1 VFGASGVIAR
11 VGEWGRQARTAIA
24 ARPGRVRAGVEIAL
38 VGLLAVQAG
47 RLAWIFVAPQP
58 VAAVAARA
66 EAAPVDASI
75 FQRFDAFFRT
85 GDKSSLAEA
94 AGADSDA
101 LRLFGVRAGGP
112 DGGSAIIG
120 LPDGR
125 QVSVGVG
132 ETISE
137 GLTLASVGEDF
148 VTVSRGGSVSRLV
161 FTETPAGAA
170 TPPPPPST
178 AQVMAPPGGAP
189 APVSAVAPAAA
200 APTGLIVDPK
210 RLMAQ
215 ASLRPRMDGLR
226 IKGVTLA
233 ARGDGAALRAA
244 GLQSG
249 DVILAVNGTELNS
262 LQGLSQL
269 SGELSGSSAAE
280 IRFERNG
287 QVQTTTIRT
296 GS

>member
-1 VFGASGVIAR
+1 MIAR
-11 VGEWGRQARTAIA
+11 VGEWGRQARTVMA
-24 ARPGRVRAGVEIAL
+24 ARPGRIRAGVEIAL
-38 VGLLAVQAG
+38 LALLAVQAG

-58 VAAVAARA
+58 EAAVAARV

-132 ETISE
+132 ETISD

-170 TPPPPPST
+170 TPPPPPAT
-178 AQVMAPPGGAP
+178 AQVMTPAGGAP
-189 APVSAVAPAAA
+189 APVSAAAPAAA
-200 APTGLIVDPK
+200 STGPVVDPQ

-226 IKGVTLA
+226 IKGFTLA

-249 DVILAVNGTELNS
+249 DVILAVNGAELNS
-262 LQGLSQL
+262 LERLSEL
-269 SGELSGSSAAE
+269 GGELSGSSAAE
-280 IRFERNG
+280 IRFERSG
-287 QVQTTTIRT
+287 RVQTTTIRT
-296 GS
+296 GQ

>member
-1 VFGASGVIAR
+1 MIAR

-24 ARPGRVRAGVEIAL
+24 ARPGRIRAGVEIAL
-38 VGLLAVQAG
+38 VALLAVQAG
-47 RLAWIFVAPQP
+47 RLAWIFVAPEPQTT
-58 VAAVAARA
+58 VASRA
-66 EAAPVDASI
+66 EAAPLDAAI

-101 LRLFGVRAGGP
+101 LRLFGVRAGGT

-170 TPPPPPST
+170 TPPPPPAT
-178 AQVMAPPGGAP
+178 AQVMTPAGGAP
-189 APVSAVAPAAA
+189 APVPATAPAAA
-200 APTGLIVDPK
+200 PAGPVVDPQ

-226 IKGVTLA
+226 VKGFTLA

-249 DVILAVNGTELNS
+249 DVILAVNGAELNS
-262 LQGLSQL
+262 LERLSEL
-269 SGELSGSSAAE
+269 GGELSGSSAAE

-287 QVQTTTIRT
+287 RVQTTTIRT
-296 GS
+296 GQ

>member
-58 VAAVAARA
+58 EAAVAARA

-178 AQVMAPPGGAP
+178 AQVMTPTGAP
-189 APVSAVAPAAA
+189 APVSAAAPAAA
-200 APTGLIVDPK
+200 STGPVVDPQ

-226 IKGVTLA
+226 IRGFTLA

-249 DVILAVNGTELNS
+249 DVILAVNGAELNS
-262 LQGLSQL
+262 LERLSEL
-269 SGELSGSSAAE
+269 GGELSGSSAAE

-287 QVQTTTIRT
+287 RVQTTTIRT
-296 GS
+296 GP

>member
-1 VFGASGVIAR
+1 M
-11 VGEWGRQARTAIA
+11 
-24 ARPGRVRAGVEIAL
+24 
-38 VGLLAVQAG
+38 
-47 RLAWIFVAPQP
+47 
-58 VAAVAARA
+58 
-66 EAAPVDASI
+66 DASI

-132 ETISE
+132 ESISE

-170 TPPPPPST
+170 TPPPPPAT
-178 AQVMAPPGGAP
+178 PQVMTPTATP
-189 APVSAVAPAAA
+189 ASVSAAAPAAG
-200 APTGLIVDPK
+200 PVVDPQ

-226 IKGVTLA
+226 IRGFTLA

-249 DVILAVNGTELNS
+249 DVILAVNGAELNS
-262 LQGLSQL
+262 LERLSEL
-269 SGELSGSSAAE
+269 GGELSGSSAAE

-287 QVQTTTIRT
+287 RVQTTTIRT
-296 GS
+296 GQ

>member
-1 VFGASGVIAR
+1 M
-11 VGEWGRQARTAIA
+11 
-24 ARPGRVRAGVEIAL
+24 
-38 VGLLAVQAG
+38 
-47 RLAWIFVAPQP
+47 
-58 VAAVAARA
+58 
-66 EAAPVDASI
+66 
-75 FQRFDAFFRT
+75 
-85 GDKSSLAEA
+85 
-94 AGADSDA
+94 
-101 LRLFGVRAGGP
+101 RAGGP
-112 DGGSAIIG
+112 GGGSAIIG

-132 ETISE
+132 ETISD
-137 GLTLASVGEDF
+137 GLTLASVGADF

-161 FTETPAGAA
+161 FTETPSGAA
-170 TPPPPPST
+170 PPPPPPST
-178 AQVMAPPGGAP
+178 AQVMAPTGTP
-189 APVSAVAPAAA
+189 APVSAAAPAT
-200 APTGLIVDPK
+200 APTGPVVDPK

-226 IKGVTLA
+226 IKGFTLA
-233 ARGDGAALRAA
+233 ARGDGATLRAA

-249 DVILAVNGTELNS
+249 DVILAVNGAELNS

>member
-1 VFGASGVIAR
+1 MIAR

-24 ARPGRVRAGVEIAL
+24 ARPRRIRAGVEIAL
-38 VGLLAVQAG
+38 VALLALQAG
-47 RLAWIFVAPQP
+47 RLAWIFVAPEP
-58 VAAVAARA
+58 ETAVASRA
-66 EAAPVDASI
+66 AAAPVDASI

-112 DGGSAIIG
+112 GGGSAIIG

-137 GLTLASVGEDF
+137 GLTLASVGADF

-161 FTETPAGAA
+161 FTETPSGAPP
-170 TPPPPPST
+170 PPPPPST
-178 AQVMAPPGGAP
+178 AQVMTPTGTP
-189 APVSAVAPAAA
+189 APVSAAAPAAA
-200 APTGLIVDPK
+200 APTGPVVDPK

-226 IKGVTLA
+226 IKGFTLA

-249 DVILAVNGTELNS
+249 DVILAVNGAELNS

>member
-1 VFGASGVIAR
+1 MIAR
-11 VGEWGRQARTAIA
+11 VGEWERRARTAIA
-24 ARPGRVRAGVEIAL
+24 ARPGRIRAGVEIAL
-38 VGLLAVQAG
+38 VALLAVQAG
-47 RLAWIFVAPQP
+47 RLAWIFVAPEP
-58 VAAVAARA
+58 EATVASRA

-101 LRLFGVRAGGP
+101 LRLFGVRAGGA
-112 DGGSAIIG
+112 DNGSAIIG

-170 TPPPPPST
+170 PPPPPPST
-178 AQVMAPPGGAP
+178 AQVMTPTGGAT
-189 APVSAVAPAAA
+189 APVPATAPAAA
-200 APTGLIVDPK
+200 PAGPVVDPQ

-226 IKGVTLA
+226 IKGFTLA

-249 DVILAVNGTELNS
+249 DVILAVNGAELNS
-262 LQGLSQL
+262 LERLSEL
-269 SGELSGSSAAE
+269 GGELSGSSAAE

-287 QVQTTTIRT
+287 RVQTTTIRT
-296 GS
+296 GQ

>member
-11 VGEWGRQARTAIA
+11 VGEWGRQARTVIA
-24 ARPGRVRAGVEIAL
+24 ARPGRIRAGVEIAL
-38 VGLLAVQAG
+38 VALLAVQAG
-47 RLAWIFVAPQP
+47 RLAWIFVSPEP
-58 VAAVAARA
+58 ETAVAARA
-66 EAAPVDASI
+66 EAAPLDASI

-170 TPPPPPST
+170 APPPPPTT
-178 AQVMAPPGGAP
+178 AQVMTPTGAP
-189 APVSAVAPAAA
+189 APVSAAAPAA
-200 APTGLIVDPK
+200 APTGPVVDPQ

-226 IKGVTLA
+226 IKGFTLA

-249 DVILAVNGTELNS
+249 DVILAVNGAELNS
-262 LQGLSQL
+262 LERLSEL
-269 SGELSGSSAAE
+269 GGDLSGSSAAE

-287 QVQTTTIRT
+287 RVQTTTIRT
-296 GS
+296 GQ

>member
-1 VFGASGVIAR
+1 MAR
-11 VGEWGRQARTAIA
+11 VGEWGRQTRTAVA

-38 VGLLAVQAG
+38 VALLAVQGG

-58 VAAVAARA
+58 ETTAAARV
-66 EAAPVDASI
+66 EVAPVDASI

-132 ETISE
+132 ETISD
-137 GLTLASVGEDF
+137 GLTLASVGEDY

-170 TPPPPPST
+170 TPPPPPAA
-178 AQVMAPPGGAP
+178 AQVMSPTSGAP
-189 APVSAVAPAAA
+189 APVSAAASAA
-200 APTGLIVDPK
+200 APTGPVVDPQ

-226 IKGVTLA
+226 IRGFTLA

-249 DVILAVNGTELNS
+249 DVILAVNGAELNS
-262 LQGLSQL
+262 LERLSEL
-269 SGELSGSSAAE
+269 GGDLSGSSAAE

-287 QVQTTTIRT
+287 RVQTTTIRT
-296 GS
+296 GQ

>member
-1 VFGASGVIAR
+1 MIAR

-24 ARPGRVRAGVEIAL
+24 ARPGRIRAGVEIAL
-38 VGLLAVQAG
+38 LALLAVQAG

-58 VAAVAARA
+58 EAAVAARV

-170 TPPPPPST
+170 TPPPPPTT
-178 AQVMAPPGGAP
+178 AQVMTPTGAP
-189 APVSAVAPAAA
+189 APVSAAAPAAA
-200 APTGLIVDPK
+200 PAPAGPVVDPQ

-226 IKGVTLA
+226 IKGFTLA
-233 ARGDGAALRAA
+233 ARGDGATLRAA

-249 DVILAVNGTELNS
+249 DVILAVNGAELNS
-262 LQGLSQL
+262 LERLSEL
-269 SGELSGSSAAE
+269 GGELSGSSAAE

-287 QVQTTTIRT
+287 RVQTTTIRT
-296 GS
+296 GQ

>member
-1 VFGASGVIAR
+1 MIAR

-24 ARPGRVRAGVEIAL
+24 ARPGRIRAGVEIAL
-38 VGLLAVQAG
+38 VALLAVQAG
-47 RLAWIFVAPQP
+47 RLAWIFVAPEP
-58 VAAVAARA
+58 ETTVASRVA
-66 EAAPVDASI
+66 AAPVDASI

-170 TPPPPPST
+170 APPPPPTT
-178 AQVMAPPGGAP
+178 AQVMTPTGTP
-189 APVSAVAPAAA
+189 APVPAAAPAA
-200 APTGLIVDPK
+200 APTGPVVDPQ

-226 IKGVTLA
+226 IKGFTLA

-249 DVILAVNGTELNS
+249 DVILAVNGAELNS
-262 LQGLSQL
+262 LERLSEL
-269 SGELSGSSAAE
+269 GGDLSGSSAAE

-287 QVQTTTIRT
+287 RVQTTTIRT
-296 GS
+296 GQ

>member
-1 VFGASGVIAR
+1 MIAR

-24 ARPGRVRAGVEIAL
+24 ARPGRIRAGVEIAL
-38 VGLLAVQAG
+38 VALLAVQAG
-47 RLAWIFVAPQP
+47 RLAWIFVAPEPQTT
-58 VAAVAARA
+58 VASRA

-101 LRLFGVRAGGP
+101 LRLFGVRAGGT

-137 GLTLASVGEDF
+137 GLPLASVGEDF

-170 TPPPPPST
+170 TPPPPPAT
-178 AQVMAPPGGAP
+178 AQVMTPTGGAP
-189 APVSAVAPAAA
+189 APVPATAPAAA
-200 APTGLIVDPK
+200 PAGPVVDPQ

-226 IKGVTLA
+226 VKGFTLA

-249 DVILAVNGTELNS
+249 DVILAVNGAELNS
-262 LQGLSQL
+262 LERLSEL
-269 SGELSGSSAAE
+269 GGELSGSSAAE

-287 QVQTTTIRT
+287 RVQTTTIRT
-296 GS
+296 GQ

>member
-1 VFGASGVIAR
+1 MV
-11 VGEWGRQARTAIA
+11 E
-24 ARPGRVRAGVEIAL
+24 RPGRIRAGVEIAL
-38 VGLLAVQAG
+38 VALLAVQAG
-47 RLAWIFVAPQP
+47 RLAWIFVAPEP
-58 VAAVAARA
+58 EAAVAVHAA
-66 EAAPVDASI
+66 AAPVDASI

-101 LRLFGVRAGGP
+101 LRLFGVGAGGP
-112 DGGSAIIG
+112 GGGSAIIG

-132 ETISE
+132 ETISD
-137 GLTLASVGEDF
+137 GLTLASVGADF

-161 FTETPAGAA
+161 FTETPSGAA
-170 TPPPPPST
+170 PPPPPPST
-178 AQVMAPPGGAP
+178 VQVMTPTGTP
-189 APVSAVAPAAA
+189 APISAAASVAA
-200 APTGLIVDPK
+200 APTGPVVDPK

-226 IKGVTLA
+226 IKGFTLA

>member
-1 VFGASGVIAR
+1 MIAR

-24 ARPGRVRAGVEIAL
+24 ARPGRFRAGVEIAL
-38 VGLLAVQAG
+38 VALLAVQAG
-47 RLAWIFVAPQP
+47 RLAWIFVAPEP
-58 VAAVAARA
+58 ETTVAVRA

-132 ETISE
+132 ESISE

-178 AQVMAPPGGAP
+178 AQVMTPTGGAP
-189 APVSAVAPAAA
+189 APVPATTPAAA
-200 APTGLIVDPK
+200 PAGPVVDPQ

-226 IKGVTLA
+226 IKGFTLA

-249 DVILAVNGTELNS
+249 DVILAVNGAELNS
-262 LQGLSQL
+262 LERLSEL
-269 SGELSGSSAAE
+269 GGELSGSSAAE

-287 QVQTTTIRT
+287 RVQTTTIRT
-296 GS
+296 GP

>member
-1 VFGASGVIAR
+1 MIAR

-38 VGLLAVQAG
+38 VALLAVQAG

-58 VAAVAARA
+58 ETAVAARA
-66 EAAPVDASI
+66 EAAPVDASV

-94 AGADSDA
+94 AGADSDS

-132 ETISE
+132 ETIAD

-178 AQVMAPPGGAP
+178 AQVMTPTSGAP
-189 APVSAVAPAAA
+189 APVSAA
-200 APTGLIVDPK
+200 APTAPTGPVVDPQ

-226 IKGVTLA
+226 IKGFTLA

-249 DVILAVNGTELNS
+249 DVILAVNGAELNS
-262 LQGLSQL
+262 LERLSEL
-269 SGELSGSSAAE
+269 GGELSGSSAAE

-287 QVQTTTIRT
+287 RVQTTTIRT
-296 GS
+296 GQ

>member
-1 VFGASGVIAR
+1 MIAR

-24 ARPGRVRAGVEIAL
+24 ARPGRIRAGVEIAL
-38 VGLLAVQAG
+38 LALLAVQAG

-58 VAAVAARA
+58 EAAVATRV

-132 ETISE
+132 ETISD

-170 TPPPPPST
+170 TPPPPPAT
-178 AQVMAPPGGAP
+178 AQVMTPTGAP
-189 APVSAVAPAAA
+189 APVSAAAPAAA
-200 APTGLIVDPK
+200 PAGPVVDPQ

-226 IKGVTLA
+226 IKGFTLA

-249 DVILAVNGTELNS
+249 DVILAVNGAELNS
-262 LQGLSQL
+262 LERLSDL
-269 SGELSGSSAAE
+269 GGELSGSSAAE

-287 QVQTTTIRT
+287 RVQTTTIRT
-296 GS
+296 GQ

>member
-1 VFGASGVIAR
+1 MIAR
-11 VGEWGRQARTAIA
+11 VGEWGRQARTAMVE
-24 ARPGRVRAGVEIAL
+24 RPGRIRAGVEIAL
-38 VGLLAVQAG
+38 VALLAVQAG
-47 RLAWIFVAPQP
+47 RLAWIFVAPEP
-58 VAAVAARA
+58 EAAVAVHAA
-66 EAAPVDASI
+66 AAPVDASI

-101 LRLFGVRAGGP
+101 LRLFGVRAGGAG
-112 DGGSAIIG
+112 GGSAIIG

-132 ETISE
+132 ETISD
-137 GLTLASVGEDF
+137 GLTLASVGADF

-161 FTETPAGAA
+161 FTETPSGAA
-170 TPPPPPST
+170 PPPPPPST
-178 AQVMAPPGGAP
+178 AQVMAPTGTP
-189 APVSAVAPAAA
+189 APVSAAAPAT
-200 APTGLIVDPK
+200 APTGPVVDPR

-226 IKGVTLA
+226 IKGFTLA
-233 ARGDGAALRAA
+233 ARGDGATLRAA

-249 DVILAVNGTELNS
+249 DVILAVNGAELNS

>member
-1 VFGASGVIAR
+1 MIAR
-11 VGEWGRQARTAIA
+11 VGEWGRQARTAMVE
-24 ARPGRVRAGVEIAL
+24 RPGRIRAGVEIAL
-38 VGLLAVQAG
+38 VALLAVQAG
-47 RLAWIFVAPQP
+47 RLAWIFVAPEP
-58 VAAVAARA
+58 ETAVVARAAV
-66 EAAPVDASI
+66 APVDASI

-85 GDKSSLAEA
+85 GEKSSLAEA

-112 DGGSAIIG
+112 GGGSAIIG

-137 GLTLASVGEDF
+137 GLTLASVGADF

-161 FTETPAGAA
+161 FTETPSGAA
-170 TPPPPPST
+170 APPPPPST
-178 AQVMAPPGGAP
+178 AQVMTPSGGAP
-189 APVSAVAPAAA
+189 APVSAAAPVAA
-200 APTGLIVDPK
+200 APTGPVVDPK

-215 ASLRPRMDGLR
+215 ASLRPRMNGLR
-226 IKGVTLA
+226 IKGFTLT

-249 DVILAVNGTELNS
+249 DVILAVNGAELNS
-262 LQGLSQL
+262 LERLSEL
-269 SGELSGSSAAE
+269 GGELSGSSAAE

-296 GS
+296 GP

>member
-1 VFGASGVIAR
+1 MIAR
-11 VGEWGRQARTAIA
+11 VGEWGRQARTVMA

-38 VGLLAVQAG
+38 LALLAVQAG

-58 VAAVAARA
+58 ETAVAARA

-75 FQRFDAFFRT
+75 FRRFDAFFRT

-178 AQVMAPPGGAP
+178 AQVMSPTSGAP
-189 APVSAVAPAAA
+189 APVSAAAPAA
-200 APTGLIVDPK
+200 APTGPVVDPQ

-226 IKGVTLA
+226 IKGFTLA

-249 DVILAVNGTELNS
+249 DVILAVNGAELNS
-262 LQGLSQL
+262 LERLSEL
-269 SGELSGSSAAE
+269 GGELSGSSAAE

-287 QVQTTTIRT
+287 RVQTTTIRT
-296 GS
+296 GQ

>member
-1 VFGASGVIAR
+1 MIAR
-11 VGEWGRQARTAIA
+11 VGEWGRQARTAMA
-24 ARPGRVRAGVEIAL
+24 ARPGRIRAGVEIAL
-38 VGLLAVQAG
+38 VALLAVQAG

-58 VAAVAARA
+58 ETAVAARA

-132 ETISE
+132 ETISD

-170 TPPPPPST
+170 TPPPPPAT
-178 AQVMAPPGGAP
+178 PQVMAPTGAP
-189 APVSAVAPAAA
+189 APVSAAAPAA
-200 APTGLIVDPK
+200 PVVDPQ

-226 IKGVTLA
+226 IKGFTLA

-249 DVILAVNGTELNS
+249 DVILAVNGAELNS
-262 LQGLSQL
+262 LERLSDL
-269 SGELSGSSAAE
+269 GGELSGSSAAE

-287 QVQTTTIRT
+287 RVQTTTIRT

>member
-58 VAAVAARA
+58 EAAVAARA

-178 AQVMAPPGGAP
+178 AQVMTPTGAP
-189 APVSAVAPAAA
+189 APVSAAAPGTPAPAG
-200 APTGLIVDPK
+200 PVVDPQ

-226 IKGVTLA
+226 IKGFTLA

-249 DVILAVNGTELNS
+249 DVILAVNGAELNS
-262 LQGLSQL
+262 LERLSEL
-269 SGELSGSSAAE
+269 GGELSGSSAAE

-287 QVQTTTIRT
+287 RVQTTTIRT
-296 GS
+296 GQ

>member
-1 VFGASGVIAR
+1 MIAR
-11 VGEWGRQARTAIA
+11 VGEWGRQARTALVE
-24 ARPGRVRAGVEIAL
+24 RPGRIRAGVEIAL
-38 VGLLAVQAG
+38 IALLAVQAG
-47 RLAWIFVAPQP
+47 RLAWIFVAPEP
-58 VAAVAARA
+58 ETAIASRAA
-66 EAAPVDASI
+66 AAPVDDSI

-112 DGGSAIIG
+112 GGGSAIIG

-137 GLTLASVGEDF
+137 GLTLASVGADF

-161 FTETPAGAA
+161 FTETPSGAA
-170 TPPPPPST
+170 PPPPPPST
-178 AQVMAPPGGAP
+178 AQVMAPTGTS
-189 APVSAVAPAAA
+189 APVSAAAPAA
-200 APTGLIVDPK
+200 APTGPVVDPK

-226 IKGVTLA
+226 IKGFTLA

-249 DVILAVNGTELNS
+249 DVILAVNGAELNS

-296 GS
+296 GP

>member
-11 VGEWGRQARTAIA
+11 VGEWERRARTAIA
-24 ARPGRVRAGVEIAL
+24 ARPGRIRAGVEIAL
-38 VGLLAVQAG
+38 VALLAVQAG
-47 RLAWIFVAPQP
+47 RLAWIFVAPEP
-58 VAAVAARA
+58 EATVASRA

-101 LRLFGVRAGGP
+101 LRLFGVRAGGA
-112 DGGSAIIG
+112 DNGSAIIG

-170 TPPPPPST
+170 PPPPPPST
-178 AQVMAPPGGAP
+178 AQVMTPTGGAT
-189 APVSAVAPAAA
+189 APVPATAPAAA
-200 APTGLIVDPK
+200 PAGPVVDPQ

-226 IKGVTLA
+226 IKGFTLA

-249 DVILAVNGTELNS
+249 DVILAVNGAELNS
-262 LQGLSQL
+262 LERLSEL
-269 SGELSGSSAAE
+269 GGELSGSSAAE

-287 QVQTTTIRT
+287 RVQTTTIRT
-296 GS
+296 GQ